1 MEAFFYVINCNDN
14 IIKGA
19 KVMSKY
25 NLKPEISIKSTT
37 DGFAGFSAIAEEIN
51 KAISIKKKEN
61 VVLAIESYPGVNY
74 SELRNKLFPLLSPNR
89 IIFADDYA
97 FSIEEVQEKIK
108 DVITDD
114 RVFGILSHY
123 TINQF
128 FHEENIKLAENE
140 IRQTA
145 GLVIVYGTGATL
157 LVEADILVYAD
168 LTRWEIQ
175 RRFKK
180 GMKNWKTDNKDED
193 KLRKFKRGYF
203 FEWRMADRQKKKV
216 FSQLDYLL
224 DTNVENFPSMIDGA
238 SYRKGLQQVV
248 HQPFRLV
255 PYFDASVWGGQWMKE
270 NFGLDSNADNFGWAF
285 DGIPEENSIILNYN
299 ETKIEIPATNVV
311 FRHPNELLGA
321 KVHARFGAEFP
332 IRFDYLDTMGG
343 GNLSLQVHPLVE
355 YVQDTF
361 GIHYTQDESYYI
373 LESTER
379 STVYL
384 GVKNDVKKNE
394 LVHDLKKAESG
405 NYRFP
410 DEKYIN
416 IFPVKKHDHISIP
429 AGTIHC
435 GGPDTVVLEISA
447 TPYIFT
453 FKLWDWQRTG
463 LDGLPRPV
471 HVNHGQ
477 HNILVERDTD
487 FADNQLIS
495 RPEDAFENLTSQEG
509 VKTECTGLNELEFI
523 ATNRHWFKESIIIET
538 HESVNMLNLVEGT
551 TIVIESLDR
560 SFDPF
565 PVSYGETFI
574 IPESI
579 KKYKMINT
587 GDRDKEAAVIQAFVR
602 NL

>member
-1 MEAFFYVINCNDN
+1 
-14 IIKGA
+14 
-19 KVMSKY
+19 MSKY
-25 NLKPEISIKSTT
+25 NLKPEIIIKNVA
-37 DGFAGFSAIAEEIN
+37 DGFTGFSAIAEKLN
-51 KAISIKKKEN
+51 KSIAAIKGEK

-74 SELRNKLFPLLSPNR
+74 SELRNKLFPLLPASK
-89 IIFADDYA
+89 IIFVDDYA
-97 FSIEEVQEKIK
+97 LSIEEVQAKIK
-108 DVITDD
+108 DVITED
-114 RVFGILSHY
+114 RVFGVLSHY
-123 TINQF
+123 TIDQF
-128 FHEENIKLAENE
+128 FHKENIKLAENK
-140 IRQTA
+140 IKQTA
-145 GLVIVYGTGATL
+145 GLVIVYGTGTTL
-157 LVEADILVYAD
+157 LVEPDILVYAD

-175 RRFKK
+175 RRFKE

-216 FSQLDYLL
+216 FEQIDYLL
-224 DTNVENFPSMIDGA
+224 DTNVEKFPKMIDGD
-238 SYRKGLQQVV
+238 SYREGLQQVA

-270 NFGLDSNADNFGWAF
+270 NFDLDPNADNFGWAF

-299 ETKIEIPATNVV
+299 NITKIEVPATNVV

-355 YVQDTF
+355 YAQDKF

-384 GVKNDVKKNE
+384 GVKNDVKKEE
-394 LVHDLKKAESG
+394 LVNDLKKAEAG
-405 NYRFP
+405 DYRFP

-471 HVNHGQ
+471 HINHGQ

-487 FADNQLIS
+487 FASRHLIS
-495 RPEDAFENLTSQEG
+495 RVEDEFENLTNQEG
-509 VKTECTGLNELEFI
+509 VKTEQTGLNELEFI

-538 HESVNMLNLVEGT
+538 YESVNMLNLVEGT
-551 TIVIESLDR
+551 TIVIESLDH

-587 GDRDKEAAVIQAFVR
+587 GDHDKEAAVIQAFVR